1 MCAYHINIEK
11 ETLINTNYRK
21 VIHTVDGRYFN
32 SGIQLVVMSIPPK
45 QDIHREI
52 HYNTTQF
59 IRVEDGVGA
68 VEIDDNY
75 SGIDSKMNIIP
86 LSTGEAIIIPPGT
99 YHRVINTGKNPLKLY
114 TIYTST
120 EHEKNLI
127 QAKRPKDEQ
136 IS

>member
-11 ETLINTNYRK
+11 ETLANTNYRK
-21 VIHTVDGRYFN
+21 VVHTTPGRYFN
-32 SGIQLVVMSIPPK
+32 SGLQLVVMNIPPK

-59 IRVEDGVGA
+59 IRVEDGIGV
-68 VEIDDNY
+68 VEVDDDN
-75 SGIDSKMNIIP
+75 GKMDVIP
-86 LSTGEAIIIPPGT
+86 LNSGEAVVIPPGT

-120 EHEKNLI
+120 EHKENLV
-127 QAKRPKDEQ
+127 QQKRPKDEM
-136 IS
+136 